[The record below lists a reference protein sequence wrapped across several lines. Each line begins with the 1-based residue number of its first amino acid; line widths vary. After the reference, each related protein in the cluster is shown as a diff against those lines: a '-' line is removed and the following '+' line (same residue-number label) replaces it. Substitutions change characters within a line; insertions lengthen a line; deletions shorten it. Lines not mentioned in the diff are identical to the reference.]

1 MQREPDD
8 GPGGLLRLHLIKK
21 LVCDE
26 VGRVADGLD
35 VVVRDPLA
43 PDGLPDA
50 ALRGVPDAAAFRTL
64 LAARELGGFQIVPRL
79 HDELVIA
86 RAQEGCEVG
95 GKGRVATYMLQDI
108 LTVAE
113 DFCPLVAG
121 SNVKKQPLPR
131 RDCRDCQHSAVPE
144 HFSGMQCPVDPRE
157 LRFRRKRNENP
168 AVPGVRSRVRF
179 RDGIVP
185 EAV

>member
-8 GPGGLLRLHLIKK
+8 GPGRRFGLHLIKK
-21 LVCDE
+21 LVRDE
-26 VGRVADGLD
+26 VGRVPDGLD
-35 VVVRDPLA
+35 VIVRYPFA

-50 ALRGVPDAAAFRTL
+50 ALRGVPDAAAMTAL

-86 RAQEGCEVG
+86 RAQEGCEIC

-113 DFCPLVAG
+113 DFCPLVARAD
-121 SNVKKQPLPR
+121 VQKKPHTC

-157 LRFRRKRNENP
+157 LRFRRKRNENFV
-168 AVPGVRSRVRF
+168 VPGVRSHVRF

>member
-8 GPGGLLRLHLIKK
+8 GPGGMLRLYLIKK
-21 LVCDE
+21 LVRDE
-26 VGRVADGLD
+26 VGCVPDGLD
-35 VVVRDPLA
+35 MIVRYPFA
-43 PDGLPDA
+43 PDGLPDT
-50 ALRGVPDAAAFRTL
+50 ALRGVPDAAAMTAL

-86 RAQEGCEVG
+86 RAQEGCEIG
-95 GKGRVATYMLQDI
+95 GKGRVAAHVLQDI

-113 DFCPLVAG
+113 DFCPLVARAD
-121 SNVKKQPLPR
+121 VQKQPLPCRDR
-131 RDCRDCQHSAVPE
+131 RDGQRPVVPE
-144 HFSGMQCPVDPRE
+144 RLPGMQRPIDARE
-157 LRFRRKRNENP
+157 LRFRRKRNENF
-168 AVPGVRSRVRF
+168 AVPGVRSHVRF

>member
-8 GPGGLLRLHLIKK
+8 SPGRMLRLYLIKK

-35 VVVRDPLA
+35 VVVRNPLA

-50 ALRGVPDAAAFRTL
+50 ALRGVPDAAVLQAL
-64 LAARELGGFQIVPRL
+64 LTARELGGFQIVPRL
-79 HDELVIA
+79 HDELVFT
-86 RAQEGCEVG
+86 RMQKCREVG

-121 SNVKKQPLPR
+121 ADVQKQPLPR
-131 RDCRDCQHSAVPE
+131 RDRRDRQRSAIPE
-144 HFSGMQCPVDPRE
+144 NLPGVERSIDARE
-157 LRFRRKRNENP
+157 LCFRRKRNENF
-168 AVPGVRSRVRF
+168 AVPGVRPCVCF

-185 EAV
+185 ETV